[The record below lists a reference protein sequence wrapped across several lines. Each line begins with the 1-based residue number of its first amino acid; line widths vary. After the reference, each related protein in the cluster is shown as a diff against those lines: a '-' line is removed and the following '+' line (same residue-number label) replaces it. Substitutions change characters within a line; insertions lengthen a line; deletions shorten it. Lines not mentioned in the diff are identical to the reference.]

1 MFEIIMVAFL
11 LLVVP
16 ALAIILPNKNDPGLS
31 YYNMPG
37 EQDGIL
43 DDDERNELINFS
55 GFLEDKLNVEFR
67 DHKSIEAKIDLRP
80 TYYNV
85 SPGNKGVLK
94 RNGGKRWVFYE
105 IGDKYKKVEET
116 KEFDSQIA
124 AYKYLASKFELEY
137 TPRKITTIKNSFEI

>member
-43 DDDERNELINFS
+43 DDDERNELINFR

-94 RNGGKRWVFYE
+94 RDGGKRWIYYE
-105 IGDKYKKVEET
+105 IGDKYKKVEEV
-116 KEFDSQIA
+116 KEFDSQIE
-124 AYKYLASKFELEY
+124 AYKHLASKFELEY
-137 TPRKITTIKNSFEI
+137 TPREITTIKNSFEI

>member
-1 MFEIIMVAFL
+1 MFEIIMVALL

-55 GFLEDKLNVEFR
+55 GFLEDNLNVEFR
-67 DHKSIEAKIDLRP
+67 DHKSIDAKIDLRP

-105 IGDKYKKVEET
+105 IGDRYKKVEEV
-116 KEFDSQIA
+116 KEFDSQIE
-124 AYKYLASKFELEY
+124 AYKHLASKFELEY
-137 TPRKITTIKNSFEI
+137 TPHETTAIKNTFEM